1 MAKQAQLKKEANEWS
16 ARIAQKSRD
25 LEDQIRDFSDRKFTL
40 EKSKLSTLTSIS
52 GKFSKKK

>member
-1 MAKQAQLKKEANEWS
+1 MAKQVQLKKEANEWS